1 MSHARNAKWALAILA
16 LGATSPLSAGCNPP
30 ERPYLPQS
38 SAAMRAYAD
47 LLRADF
53 ETYLADAQAYFR
65 CLDAERDRA
74 FREAAQV
81 TAQYGVFLDTV
92 RKAPP

>member
-65 CLDAERDRA
+65 CLDTERDRA

-81 TAQYGVFLDTV
+81 TAQYGALLDAL

>member
-53 ETYLADAQAYFR
+53 ETYLADVQAYFR
-65 CLDAERDRA
+65 CLDAERDRT

-81 TAQYGVFLDTV
+81 TAQYGAFLDAL

>member
-47 LLRADF
+47 LLRRDF
-53 ETYLADAQAYFR
+53 ETYLADIQAYFR
-65 CLDAERDRA
+65 CLDTERDRA
-74 FREAAQV
+74 FREAARV
-81 TAQYGVFLDTV
+81 TAQYGAFLDAL

>member
-1 MSHARNAKWALAILA
+1 
-16 LGATSPLSAGCNPP
+16 
-30 ERPYLPQS
+30 
-38 SAAMRAYAD
+38 MRAYAD

-65 CLDAERDRA
+65 CLDTERDRA

-81 TAQYGVFLDTV
+81 TAQYGAFLDAL